1 MTVAE
6 IKIQIYKSVLSNN
19 VHVKQ
24 QSKHKTHK
32 YILHEYLITQNTAI
46 IKDKLK
52 HESKSFLW
60 AHTTTTTTTTI
71 KV

>member
-6 IKIQIYKSVLSNN
+6 INIQIYKSVLSNN

-32 YILHEYLITQNTAI
+32 YILHEYLITQNTATNLN
-46 IKDKLK
+46 IKAKVSYDPILLLQLK
-52 HESKSFLW
+52 FSDSKS
-60 AHTTTTTTTTI
+60 
-71 KV
+71 